1 MPGPAA
7 MCVGI
12 SVSPKV
18 EGRRAREFE
27 ASDDEPAEKSNAI
40 RTGSDRPS
48 PGNFPTARNVLGYRV
63 TKALRGVQ
71 ETSCNEKGGRSCI
84 GLTRG
89 RTRPAHSATRATPT
103 SITKL
108 FSSPHGAGSSRSWTQ
123 RARPRSGSFRR
134 SNPCS
139 KPGADH

>member
-1 MPGPAA
+1 
-7 MCVGI
+7 VGI

-71 ETSCNEKGGRSCI
+71 E
-84 GLTRG
+84 RG
-89 RTRPAHSATRATPT
+89 AVMHRPD
-103 SITKL
+103 
-108 FSSPHGAGSSRSWTQ
+108 SRPNAACALGNS
-123 RARPRSGSFRR
+123 R
-134 SNPCS
+134 NP
-139 KPGADH
+139 DINH